1 MLRIEEMTQ
10 EEINQ
15 EIKNLD
21 SQLNKLLI
29 IIITFV
35 LSFIIVMVLTILGT
49 VSFNLLTVGVLA
61 ILPLGV
67 IQNVKQGRSINL
79 QLFLLNLLK
88 TEENGK

>member
-1 MLRIEEMTQ
+1 
-10 EEINQ
+10 
-15 EIKNLD
+15 
-21 SQLNKLLI
+21 
-29 IIITFV
+29 
-35 LSFIIVMVLTILGT
+35 MVLTILGT

>member
-15 EIKNLD
+15 EVKKLD
-21 SQLNKLLI
+21 SQLNKLI
-29 IIITFV
+29 IILITFV
-35 LSFIIVMVLTILGT
+35 LSFIAVIILTILGT
-49 VSFNLLTVGVLA
+49 ISFNLLTVGVLA

-88 TEENGK
+88 TNENGK

>member
-15 EIKNLD
+15 EVKKLD
-21 SQLNKLLI
+21 SQLNKLI
-29 IIITFV
+29 IILITFV
-35 LSFIIVMVLTILGT
+35 LSFITVIVLTILGT

-88 TEENGK
+88 TDEDGK

>member
-1 MLRIEEMTQ
+1 MENKSYQPIRIEEMTQ

-21 SQLNKLLI
+21 SQLNKLLM

-35 LSFIIVMVLTILGT
+35 LSFIIVMVLIILGT

-61 ILPLGV
+61 IFAFGS
-67 IQNVKQGRSINL
+67 NSKC
-79 QLFLLNLLK
+79 
-88 TEENGK
+88 